1 MSTTT
6 ASSTLLIR
14 GTNVGRFV
22 LQPAVIVPAQH
33 STVAHMEA
41 EVAGAA

>member
-6 ASSTLLIR
+6 ASSTLLI
-14 GTNVGRFV
+14 GAASVGRFV
-22 LQPAVIVPAQH
+22 LQAAVIVPAPH
-33 STVAHMEA
+33 LTVAHMEA